1 LKANPNDGVALT
13 WTGEA
18 YAALG
23 KTAEALK
30 AFDAAVEA
38 SPESVDAWRGKG
50 LLHLKL
56 EQFPAAAD
64 ALGHATEIRPID
76 KGLWYTRGIA
86 EDRAGRFDAAVEAYD
101 GALRIDARDKSTW
114 TSKGLSL
121 LRLKRF
127 EEALKCFDAALALDP
142 AFEAAQNGRT
152 TAEERLHV
160 SKIENFAEAVV
171 RFEKHLSRPAT
182 RDEVFR
188 YCSVPLE
195 SLDEVIKYVNEPV
208 PLAPDRVEADELRKY
223 EAVGAAVLQHVENER
238 TLESLRLTDVSSVL
252 PHVDLEEARTIWGYI
267 DWVRDAPLEPTPEW
281 HNDDLIRQAMD
292 LPKEEW
298 NLVDLARELH
308 LGPFEAKKL
317 EVSLKIFEGGGYKI
331 TTKAGPEPRGKK
343 PKAEAHVVPSRKE
356 RTEDDEETDREEDA
370 EANTRK
376 PTPPKAPAK
385 PAESTPAK
393 CETHHAPGAERHTCG
408 AWLCKACLEAGGACP
423 SCKAPLV
430 PPVNREARRKDREAD
445 FGRL

>member
-1 LKANPNDGVALT
+1 MRRRFGRSTRVSGTHEELRRNARDVLT
-13 WTGEA
+13 PPWRRT
-18 YAALG
+18 
-23 KTAEALK
+23 TAPCG
-30 AFDAAVEA
+30 
-38 SPESVDAWRGKG
+38 S
-50 LLHLKL
+50 
-56 EQFPAAAD
+56 
-64 ALGHATEIRPID
+64 
-76 KGLWYTRGIA
+76 TRGTSPRG
-86 EDRAGRFDAAVEAYD
+86 RAKV
-101 GALRIDARDKSTW
+101 SPSW
-114 TSKGLSL
+114 
-121 LRLKRF
+121 LKRF

-142 AFEAAQNGRT
+142 AFEAAQNGRA
-152 TAEERLHV
+152 TAEERFHV

-238 TLESLRLTDVSSVL
+238 TLESLRLTDVSTVL

-331 TTKAGPEPRGKK
+331 STRGAPEIKRKKTKPQ
-343 PKAEAHVVPSRKE
+343 V
-356 RTEDDEETDREEDA
+356 T
-370 EANTRK
+370 
-376 PTPPKAPAK
+376 
-385 PAESTPAK
+385 
-393 CETHHAPGAERHTCG
+393 
-408 AWLCKACLEAGGACP
+408 
-423 SCKAPLV
+423 
-430 PPVNREARRKDREAD
+430 READ
-445 FGRL
+445 VEADEEPAAVTKRPAPQKSVAKP